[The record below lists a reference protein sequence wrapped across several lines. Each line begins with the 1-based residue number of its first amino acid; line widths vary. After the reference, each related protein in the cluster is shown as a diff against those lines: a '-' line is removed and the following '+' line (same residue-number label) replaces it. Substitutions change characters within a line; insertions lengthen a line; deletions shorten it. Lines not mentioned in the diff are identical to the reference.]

1 MLKIQLNLPSKYS
14 NIILMKKSINKLILS
29 LIISLFL
36 ISSFYGQAQNYQI
49 SAIGFYNLEN
59 LFDTIDSPNVRDA
72 EFLPNSAK
80 HWNSERYYYK
90 LDHMAKVLSEIAT
103 DKTPAGLAAFGI
115 SEVENIGVIE
125 DLINRPALKD
135 RHLKI
140 VHYDS
145 PDRRGIDVA
154 LVYRPDYFT
163 VTNSAS
169 VRLHTGDTNFI
180 TRDQLVVTGLLL
192 GEEVHFIVN
201 HWPSRSGG
209 EKRSRPK
216 RNAAA
221 QLSRHLADSLLAI
234 DPNAKVMI
242 MGDLNDDP
250 TNLSVAKYVKGT
262 DDKSKLNDGYFYN
275 PFLTLYKK
283 GIGSLAYRDSWN
295 LFDQIILTPALMSE
309 NKSTWTYFRAHI
321 FKKPYMIN
329 QEGRYK
335 GYPKRSFV
343 GNKFQGGYSDHLP
356 VYIYLVREVK

>member
-1 MLKIQLNLPSKYS
+1 MT
-14 NIILMKKSINKLILS
+14 KSIIHPFLGFLLS
-29 LIISLFL
+29 IFL
-36 ISSFYGQAQNYQI
+36 ISGIQVQAQKYQI
-49 SAIGFYNLEN
+49 AAVGFYNLEN

-72 EFLPNSAK
+72 EFLPDAAK
-80 HWNSERYYYK
+80 QWTSERYYYK
-90 LDHMAKVLSEIAT
+90 LDHMAKVLSEVAT
-103 DKTPAGLAAFGI
+103 DKTPDGLAVFGI
-115 SEVENIGVIE
+115 SEIENKGVIE
-125 DLINRPALKD
+125 DLIKRPALKD
-135 RHLKI
+135 RNLKI

-154 LVYRPDYFT
+154 LVYRSDYFT
-163 VTNSAS
+163 VTNSTS
-169 VRLHTGDTNFI
+169 NRLNTGDTNFI
-180 TRDQLVVTGLLL
+180 TRDQLVVSGLLL

-221 QLSRHLADSLLAI
+221 ELSRHLADSLLQLN
-234 DPNAKVMI
+234 PNAKIMI

-250 TNLSVAKYVKGT
+250 TNASVLKYIKAT
-262 DDKSKLNDGYFYN
+262 DKKSKLSDGYFYN
-275 PFLTLYKK
+275 PYLTLYKK

-295 LFDQIILTPALMSE
+295 LFDQIILTPALISE
-309 NKSTWTYFRAHI
+309 DKTSWSFFKAHI
-321 FKKPYMIN
+321 FRKNYLIN

-356 VYIYLVREVK
+356 VYIYLIREVK